1 MRILV
6 VEDEAKL
13 ARAIKKALELQ
24 KYAVDLAEDG
34 QEALDVA
41 LSEAPDLIL
50 LDAMLPKK
58 DGFRVCRE
66 LRQAGLH
73 SPILMLTAKGQI
85 QDKIA
90 GLDAGAD
97 DYMVKPFSFEEL
109 FARIRAL
116 LRRLGQD
123 KDPVLRVADLE
134 LNPQTL
140 LVKRAGKN
148 VTLSTKEFAILE
160 YLLRHKNSVISREQ
174 LLDHVWNYDAEV
186 LPSTV
191 EVHIKHLRDKI
202 DSQKQATL
210 IETVRGFGYV
220 IREKK
225 V

>member
-134 LNPQTL
+134 LNPQT
-140 LVKRAGKN
+140 
-148 VTLSTKEFAILE
+148 
-160 YLLRHKNSVISREQ
+160 
-174 LLDHVWNYDAEV
+174 
-186 LPSTV
+186 
-191 EVHIKHLRDKI
+191 
-202 DSQKQATL
+202 
-210 IETVRGFGYV
+210 
-220 IREKK
+220 
-225 V
+225 

>member
-123 KDPVLRVADLE
+123 KDPILRVADLE

>member
-202 DSQKQATL
+202 DSQKQTTL

>member
-109 FARIRAL
+109 FAQLLAL
-116 LRRLGQD
+116 L
-123 KDPVLRVADLE
+123 
-134 LNPQTL
+134 
-140 LVKRAGKN
+140 
-148 VTLSTKEFAILE
+148 
-160 YLLRHKNSVISREQ
+160 
-174 LLDHVWNYDAEV
+174 WAE
-186 LPSTV
+186 
-191 EVHIKHLRDKI
+191 
-202 DSQKQATL
+202 
-210 IETVRGFGYV
+210 
-220 IREKK
+220 
-225 V
+225 